1 MTAHRFRKR
10 PVEVEAVRI
19 TDDPAD
25 ITAFLHQ
32 REEDATDAVFQDP
45 ASGDLHIATLEGVM
59 RARAGD
65 WIVRGVRGELYP
77 VRDDIFEATYE
88 PVED

>member
-10 PVEVEAVRI
+10 PVEVEAVRV

-25 ITAFLHQ
+25 IADFLH
-32 REEDATDAVFQDP
+32 RCEKTAAAGAFQDP
-45 ASGDLHIATLEGVM
+45 ASGDVHIGTLEGVM
-59 RARAGD
+59 HAGPGD

-77 VRDDIFEATYE
+77 VRGDIFEATYE

>member
-1 MTAHRFRKR
+1 M
-10 PVEVEAVRI
+10 
-19 TDDPAD
+19 
-25 ITAFLHQ
+25 
-32 REEDATDAVFQDP
+32 REDRRGRRLP
-45 ASGDLHIATLEGVM
+45 GSGGDVYIGTLEGVM
-59 RARAGD
+59 HAGPGD

>member
-25 ITAFLHQ
+25 IVDFLH
-32 REEDATDAVFQDP
+32 RCEKTAAAGVFQDP
-45 ASGDLHIATLEGVM
+45 AGGDVHIGTLEGIM
-59 RARAGD
+59 HARPGD